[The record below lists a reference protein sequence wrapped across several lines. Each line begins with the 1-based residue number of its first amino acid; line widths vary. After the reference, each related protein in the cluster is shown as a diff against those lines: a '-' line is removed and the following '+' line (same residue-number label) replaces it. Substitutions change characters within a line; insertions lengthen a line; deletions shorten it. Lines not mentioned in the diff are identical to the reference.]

1 VRMLRKKAKGWSINV
16 EYNLRKQKKEI
27 SEEYNRLDILEE
39 TQALN
44 SSVRDR
50 KQQLARELNKMWEM
64 EEIKARQRAREKIL
78 KRGIEILSIF
88 TLWLIKEKQQFMI
101 LKALMGLSPEL
112 KISLRWQHNTIRNCL
127 NLNLDPI

>member
-64 EEIKARQRAREKIL
+64 EEIKARQRARE
-78 KRGIEILSIF
+78 RN
-88 TLWLIKEKQQFMI
+88 IKE
-101 LKALMGLSPEL
+101 GD
-112 KISLRWQHNTIRNCL
+112 RNTKYFHTVANQRKTTVHDIEGPDGAASRN
-127 NLNLDPI
+127 